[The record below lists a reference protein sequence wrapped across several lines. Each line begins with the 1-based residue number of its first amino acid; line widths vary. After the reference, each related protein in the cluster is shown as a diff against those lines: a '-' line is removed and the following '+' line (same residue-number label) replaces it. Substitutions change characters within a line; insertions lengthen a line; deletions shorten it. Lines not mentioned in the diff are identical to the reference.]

1 MIDAYDMVQQPVVVL
16 MGVAAL
22 FGSLALFLIFGG
34 MVSYLFY
41 QTIVSRRELSVVL
54 GSPWRRAGTP
64 PSIEA

>member
-1 MIDAYDMVQQPVVVL
+1 MIDAYDMVQQPTVVL
-16 MGVAAL
+16 MGLAAL
-22 FGSLALFLIFGG
+22 FGSLALFLVFGG

-54 GSPWRRAGTP
+54 GSPWRQAGAP

>member
-1 MIDAYDMVQQPVVVL
+1 
-16 MGVAAL
+16 
-22 FGSLALFLIFGG
+22 

-64 PSIEA
+64 PPIDA